1 MLIMRKY
8 VKFSVKKRESP
19 SYYFSSRGRKIK
31 NITKIEHTRVFY
43 GVSRTKTNLHNKFMI

>member
-1 MLIMRKY
+1 MFIMRKY

-19 SYYFSSRGRKIK
+19 SFYLSSRGRKIK

-43 GVSRTKTNLHNKFMI
+43 GVSRTKTDLHNKFMI